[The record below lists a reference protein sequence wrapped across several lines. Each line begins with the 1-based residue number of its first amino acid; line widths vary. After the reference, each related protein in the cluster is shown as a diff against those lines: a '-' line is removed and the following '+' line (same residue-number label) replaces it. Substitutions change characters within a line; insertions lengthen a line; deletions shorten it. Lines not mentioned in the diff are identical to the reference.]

1 MAPRAGSTG
10 EDDGYLVTL
19 TTDMNADA
27 SYCLVFDAARVA
39 DGPVCKLRLPE
50 RISSG
55 THSTWATGSTVATL
69 AQRRLRGRRDRHCR
83 WRAGSRQ
90 RIGGTNAVGRML
102 GLLGDE
108 WTLLVIQQAL
118 MGATRYGEFQ
128 ARLPISHSVLSSR
141 LQSLTR
147 DGLLTKRT
155 YQTNP
160 PRAEYLI
167 TPRSRSLW
175 PVLVSIWEWER
186 HWVPD
191 HAERLARHAPH
202 RVRRRLRPAVD
213 LPLVR
218 RDGKRERRCR
228 AMGPERFLGTVGAH
242 GRDPAAVGGGAAT
255 RQAGLFPQ
263 TMSVLGNR
271 WAFAL
276 LVAAFVGISRFTD
289 FQTQL
294 GAPPG
299 SIADRLSI
307 FAANGVLAA
316 ADNRYRL
323 TEKGRAL
330 FPVLIIGAAVGAAVV
345 SRARRTRGRCSR
357 TRRAARPFTAVLT
370 CDQCTRPL
378 RGHRSPR
385 SSTLGV
391 RVLIADWP
399 PPSWGPPAS
408 GGKSIET
415 TIDSG

>member
-1 MAPRAGSTG
+1 M
-10 EDDGYLVTL
+10 EQ
-19 TTDMNADA
+19 
-27 SYCLVFDAARVA
+27 
-39 DGPVCKLRLPE
+39 PE
-50 RISSG
+50 P
-55 THSTWATGSTVATL
+55 
-69 AQRRLRGRRDRHCR
+69 
-83 WRAGSRQ
+83 
-90 RIGGTNAVGRML
+90 NAVARML

-160 PRAEYLI
+160 PRAEYLT

-175 PVLVSIWEWER
+175 PVLVSIWDWER

-191 HAERLARHAPH
+191 HAEGLPDMRHTACGGDFAPQLTCRSCGETVSEKDVVAQWGPSGSWARSVP
-202 RVRRRLRPAVD
+202 
-213 LPLVR
+213 
-218 RDGKRERRCR
+218 
-228 AMGPERFLGTVGAH
+228 T
-242 GRDPAAVGGGAAT
+242 AAT
-255 RQAGLFPQ
+255 RRRSAADQRNGEAGLFPQ

-289 FQTQL
+289 FQMQL

-307 FAANGVLAA
+307 FVANGVLAVA
-316 ADNRYRL
+316 NNRYRL

-330 FPVLIIGAAVGAAVV
+330 FPVLISALQWAQRWFQAPEGTAVV
-345 SRARRTRGRCSR
+345 LTHTACGRR
-357 TRRAARPFTAVLT
+357 FTAVLT

-378 RGHRSPR
+378 RGTQVSA
-385 SSTLGV
+385 
-391 RVLIADWP
+391 I
-399 PPSWGPPAS
+399 
-408 GGKSIET
+408 
-415 TIDSG
+415 